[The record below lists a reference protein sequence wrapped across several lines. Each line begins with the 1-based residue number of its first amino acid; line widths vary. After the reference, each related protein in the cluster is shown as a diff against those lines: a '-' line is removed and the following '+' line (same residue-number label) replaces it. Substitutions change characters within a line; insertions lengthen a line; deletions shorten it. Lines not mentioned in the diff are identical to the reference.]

1 MEEEQ
6 DLMGLY
12 QSELSRQI
20 HLRNKQKREWESL
33 KKKIA
38 KDMEQQKKDLT
49 NEQDLF
55 EQEQRQED
63 LEEMRETEASKK
75 LATAM
80 LRSASGLD
88 NYEETLSKAVDL
100 LQNQNGNMK
109 FIFEKNNTLPD
120 QTLNNSNS

>member
-1 MEEEQ
+1 
-6 DLMGLY
+6 MGLY